1 MVSSIV
7 HLNIVPKLMLTAEEA
22 AQTCGFQNK
31 KLFARFCP
39 VKAIDLGDGK
49 PRYDARDLDKW
60 IDGHK
65 QGQKSAAEIDGLIAQ
80 LA

>member
-7 HLNIVPKLMLTAEEA
+7 HLNIAPKRMLTVEEA

-31 KLFARFCP
+31 KSFTRCCP

-65 QGQKSAAEIDGLIAQ
+65 QGQKSVSEIDSLIAQ